1 MSKGSLNKVIIER
14 VLTEPSGVRKY
25 SSRCKTMS
33 WKFECKN
40 RIAIHQHALSQI
52 MILVYFLD
60 SAKRNRVLTED
71 PCLFDTSSSMKSS
84 EEVLISLCQDCF
96 SIPGSTIKHLN
107 YEGISV
113 CHVQNALDEFDFHV
127 KNLAVDL
134 KDGVCIA
141 KLIETVTNTSNILA
155 LMRVPATTRQHKIY
169 NVNVVLT
176 ALRHLGVPNIS
187 DITTAHI
194 VAAHQPRTLQLL
206 WSTIIY
212 FDLPQFELEIVQ
224 YKASRLIQGYVRR
237 FLGTRSYH
245 LARHGTISFQ
255 SAYRGFVVRTRVGE
269 IKNVILIQK
278 IWRGYRMKLAYRFN
292 LFGILAIQRFC
303 RRVIARNQFHMQGAA
318 IKIQKSWRRHRCM
331 ISFGCDLMGIITIQ
345 SICRCFI
352 AKNLVHRIVRET
364 NAAANIQRVWRGYC
378 TKMKFGSDMMDIVTV
393 QSFCRRFVALNR
405 AMKKSNTIDIASINI
420 QRVWR
425 GYNAKLSYGFN
436 LMDIITVQSIC
447 RQFIARKKMFR
458 NNACVLKIQS
468 SIRMWAVRK
477 CYSKFREA
485 AFTIQRYVRSVL
497 ASSHDCYLKTHIVHM
512 QRVIR
517 GWLCRKQISVPIMI
531 TSFEF
536 GGVSTFPATT
546 LHPHTD
552 AESFKIISTPT
563 SQGVGHLP
571 PRFSLTAKMT
581 GNQLSPMLRNS
592 IRETEE
598 AYSYPKNAA
607 IEKSTTSANKG
618 KEAPGVPSIS
628 NIEIDYFTCKTPES
642 SCSLECSSPH
652 DADEISFTTRH
663 ASRKPIFGAIGK
675 IAKLVHDTDQVV
687 KRITSQDVEPNI
699 IFDVSGSV
707 KETENL
713 CNEPSANKELAI
725 EVDSLSTHRTYQ
737 SKHAAAIAGA
747 LIIQAQTNNRENSAV
762 EIQKLYRGFVA
773 RDQFIFT
780 KFAAVLIQ
788 SAFRRHLCEI
798 NYRCLRKSA
807 ILAQAL
813 YRGRKA
819 RQKWVKIA
827 LQRNIKYAAMSL
839 QRLESFAAAQIQRIW
854 RGYMANVNFILLIL
868 ATIKIQSSARRHI
881 TAAKFCEMLERRNSA
896 ALTLQ
901 RAVRVFIAS
910 KTARNSRNRRGNAAV
925 VIQKVYRGFVARNQF
940 IFTKFAAVII
950 QSAFRRH
957 LSEINYRCLRK
968 SAILAQALYRGR
980 KARQKWVKIALQR
993 NIIYAAMSL
1002 QRSESFAVTQIQRIW
1017 RGYMANTDFI
1027 LLILA
1032 TIRIQSLARRH
1043 IAATKY
1049 RYLRMC
1055 VIYAQANCRGVI
1067 VRQHAS
1073 VGREQLER
1081 ARIITA
1087 VTTLQRAVR
1096 GMIDRVQVNVE
1107 VFAATEIQRSWR
1119 GYRSNANFMLTVM
1132 SAIKIQTFTR
1142 FVLAKAKLARLEEE
1156 KSAAEAEYDRIELE
1170 RILAEQRK
1178 NKLTHTSLPILK
1190 ALSASS
1196 RTTQSLHAEAELFK
1210 LKNTVTSQCV
1220 GQMTTRF
1227 SLLPASVH
1235 AAMEPAEGVFRLPNG
1250 ITQSSKF
1257 ESLTAKAIRT
1267 IQKRKKFSE
1276 VLKAVMVMEKIT
1288 SQSMYECRVIIDA
1301 NAHEELISIICS
1313 CNRSSPH
1320 LELIRLILSV
1330 LKNLSQHPHLLS
1342 RLASD
1347 KTINTLTDVVHMFRD
1362 KPTPFVVASS
1372 LLERML
1378 RGNHHLVPKYSKS
1391 ENKKRLCG
1399 IVSLCKEKVSKLGD
1413 TKKGIRCLENI
1424 ILICECEL
1432 QTHLK

>member
-60 SAKRNRVLTED
+60 IAKRNRVLTED
-71 PCLFDTSSSMKSS
+71 PCLFDKSSSMKSS

-318 IKIQKSWRRHRCM
+318 IKIQKSWRGHRCM
-331 ISFGCDLMGIITIQ
+331 ISSGCDLMGIITIQ

-364 NAAANIQRVWRGYC
+364 NAAGNIQRVWRGYC

-393 QSFCRRFVALNR
+393 ESFCRRFVALNR

-571 PRFSLTAKMT
+571 PRFSLTAKIL

-699 IFDVSGSV
+699 IFDVSGSL

-747 LIIQAQTNNRENSAV
+747 LIIQAQTNNRGNSAV

-773 RDQFIFT
+773 RNQFIFT
-780 KFAAVLIQ
+780 KFAPVLIQ
-788 SAFRRHLCEI
+788 SAFRRHLC
-798 NYRCLRKSA
+798 
-807 ILAQAL
+807 
-813 YRGRKA
+813 
-819 RQKWVKIA
+819 
-827 LQRNIKYAAMSL
+827 
-839 QRLESFAAAQIQRIW
+839 
-854 RGYMANVNFILLIL
+854 
-868 ATIKIQSSARRHI
+868 
-881 TAAKFCEMLERRNSA
+881 
-896 ALTLQ
+896 
-901 RAVRVFIAS
+901 
-910 KTARNSRNRRGNAAV
+910 
-925 VIQKVYRGFVARNQF
+925 
-940 IFTKFAAVII
+940 
-950 QSAFRRH
+950 
-957 LSEINYRCLRK
+957 EINYRCLRK

-1032 TIRIQSLARRH
+1032 TIKIQSLARRH

-1142 FVLAKAKLARLEEE
+1142 FVLAKAKLARLEKER
-1156 KSAAEAEYDRIELE
+1156 SAAEAEYDRIELE

-1210 LKNTVTSQCV
+1210 LKNTVTRQCV

-1267 IQKRKKFSE
+1267 LQKRKKFSE

-1330 LKNLSQHPHLLS
+1330 LRNLSQHPHLLS

-1391 ENKKRLCG
+1391 ENKKLLCS

>member
-25 SSRCKTMS
+25 SSQCKTMS
-33 WKFECKN
+33 WKFECKM

-60 SAKRNRVLTED
+60 SAKRSRVLTED
-71 PCLFDTSSSMKSS
+71 PCLFDKSSSMKSS

-96 SIPGSTIKHLN
+96 SMPGSTIKHLN

-134 KDGVCIA
+134 KDGVCLA

-187 DITTAHI
+187 DVTTAHI

-212 FDLPQFELEIVQ
+212 FDLPQFELEIFQ

-255 SAYRGFVVRTRVGE
+255 SAYRGFVVRTRVRE
-269 IKNVILIQK
+269 IKNAILIQK
-278 IWRGYRMKLAYRFN
+278 ICRGYRMKLAYRFN
-292 LFGILAIQRFC
+292 LMGIIAIQRFC
-303 RRVIARNQFHMQGAA
+303 RRFIARNQFQTMARSMHGAA
-318 IKIQKSWRRHRCM
+318 IKIQKSWRGHRCM
-331 ISFGCDLMGIITIQ
+331 ISFGCDLMGIITVQ

-352 AKNLVHRIVRET
+352 AKNRVHRMVRKT
-364 NAAANIQRVWRGYC
+364 NAAANIQRVWRGFC
-378 TKMKFGSDMMDIVTV
+378 TKMKFGSDMIDIVTV

-405 AMKKSNTIDIASINI
+405 AMKKSNTTDVASINI

-425 GYNAKLSYGFN
+425 GYNAKLSYGYN

-447 RQFIARKKMFR
+447 RQFIARKNIFR
-458 NNACVLKIQS
+458 NNACALKIQS
-468 SIRMWAVRK
+468 SIRMWAARK
-477 CYSKFREA
+477 CYCKFRDA
-485 AFTIQRYVRSVL
+485 TFTIQRYVRRVL
-497 ASSHDCYLKTHIVHM
+497 ASSQTHILHM

-536 GGVSTFPATT
+536 GGVSTFPAKS
-546 LHPHTD
+546 LPPHTD
-552 AESFKIISTPT
+552 AKSFKISNTMT
-563 SQGVGHLP
+563 GQGVGHLP
-571 PRFSLTAKMT
+571 PRMT

-592 IRETEE
+592 IEETEE

-607 IEKSTTSANKG
+607 IGKPTTSANKG

-628 NIEIDYFTCKTPES
+628 NIEIDHFTSKTPES

-663 ASRKPIFGAIGK
+663 ASRKPILGAIGK

-687 KRITSQDVEPNI
+687 MGITSQDVEPKI
-699 IFDVSGSV
+699 IFAGVSGSV
-707 KETENL
+707 KETVNQ
-713 CNEPSANKELAI
+713 AAI
-725 EVDSLSTHRTYQ
+725 EVDSLS
-737 SKHAAAIAGA
+737 AAIAGA
-747 LIIQAQTNNRENSAV
+747 LIIQAHSAV
-762 EIQKLYRGFVA
+762 DTQKVYRGFVA
-773 RDQFIFT
+773 WNQFIFA
-780 KFAAVLIQ
+780 KFAAVKIQ
-788 SAFRRHLCEI
+788 SAFRRHLREI

-819 RQKWVKIA
+819 RQEWVKIA
-827 LQRNIKYAAMSL
+827 FQRNIIFAAMSL
-839 QRLESFAAAQIQRIW
+839 QRLESFAATQIQRIW
-854 RGYMANVNFILLIL
+854 RGYMANVNFILVIL
-868 ATIKIQSSARRHI
+868 ATIKIQSSARRL
-881 TAAKFCEMLERRNSA
+881 TAAKFCKMLKAERRYSA

-901 RAVRVFIAS
+901 RAVRVFIARRF
-910 KTARNSRNRRGNAAV
+910 ARNRRGNAAV
-925 VIQKVYRGFVARNQF
+925 VFQNVYRGFVARNQF

-957 LSEINYRCLRK
+957 LREINYRCLRK

-980 KARQKWVKIALQR
+980 KARQETAVRRKQLQISGR
-993 NIIYAAMSL
+993 ESHARMAKLELLDAAMSL
-1002 QRSESFAVTQIQRIW
+1002 QRSESFAATQIQRIL

-1027 LLILA
+1027 LVILA
-1032 TIRIQSLARRH
+1032 TIKIQSLARRH
-1043 IAATKY
+1043 IAASKY

-1055 VIYAQANCRGVI
+1055 VIYAQANFRGVI
-1067 VRQHAS
+1067 ARQHAS

-1096 GMIDRVQVNVE
+1096 GMIVRVQVNVE

-1119 GYRSNANFMLTVM
+1119 GYRSNVNFMLTVM

-1142 FVLAKAKLARLEEE
+1142 FISAKAKSARLEKER
-1156 KSAAEAEYDRIELE
+1156 SAAEAEYDRIELE
-1170 RILAEQRK
+1170 RILAEQRE
-1178 NKLTHTSLPILK
+1178 NDLTHPSLPILK
-1190 ALSASS
+1190 ALAASS
-1196 RTTQSLHAEAELFK
+1196 RTTQSLRAEAESFK
-1210 LKNTVTSQCV
+1210 LKDNVTSQGV

-1227 SLLPASVH
+1227 SLLSSSVH
-1235 AAMEPAEGVFRLPNG
+1235 AAIEPASGVFRLPTG
-1250 ITQSSKF
+1250 ITQSLKF
-1257 ESLTAKAIRT
+1257 ESLTAKVIRT
-1267 IQKRKKFSE
+1267 LQKSKKFSE

-1288 SQSMYECRVIIDA
+1288 SQSMYECRMIVDA

-1330 LKNLSQHPHLLS
+1330 LTNLSQHPHLLS

-1378 RGNHHLVPKYSKS
+1378 RGNHHLVPKYFTS
-1391 ENKKRLCG
+1391 ENKKRLNG
-1399 IVSLCKEKVSKLGD
+1399 IVSLCKEKVYKLGD
-1413 TKKGIRCLENI
+1413 TKKGISCLENI

-1432 QTHLK
+1432 QTLLK